1 MRLFSTIIIVC
12 LVVSVSFANGTKNDN
27 NGSKKESAKVVNV
40 EEVLKANPYPKELRA
55 SGIEGEVMVS
65 FWLDT
70 KGAVKKYRV
79 EQSSHVKLEEYII
92 ENVDKFRFTPARN
105 DSGKAIYARI
115 KVPFI
120 FELSI

>member
-1 MRLFSTIIIVC
+1 MRLFSTIFILCFVI
-12 LVVSVSFANGTKNDN
+12 SVSFANGLENDN

-40 EEVLKANPYPKELRA
+40 EEVLKANPYPTELREL
-55 SGIEGEVMVS
+55 GIEGEVMIS

-79 EQSSHVKLEEYII
+79 EQSSHVKLEEYVI
-92 ENVDKFRFTPARN
+92 ENVEKFRFTPAKN
-105 DSGKAIYARI
+105 INGKAIYSRI

>member
-1 MRLFSTIIIVC
+1 MKLLSTIIIVC
-12 LVVSVSFANGTKNDN
+12 LAISVSFANGIENKKNE
-27 NGSKKESAKVVNV
+27 GEKESAKVVNV

-55 SGIEGEVMVS
+55 LGIEGEVMVS

-92 ENVDKFRFTPARN
+92 ENVDKFRFTPAKN
-105 DSGKAIYARI
+105 ENGKAIYSRI

>member
-1 MRLFSTIIIVC
+1 MRVFSTILIIF
-12 LVVSVSFANGTKNDN
+12 LAMSISMASGIETDN
-27 NGSKKESAKVVNV
+27 NKGEKESAKVVNV
-40 EEVLKANPYPKELRA
+40 EEVLKANPYPKQLRA
-55 SGIEGEVMVS
+55 MGIEGEVMVS

-92 ENVDKFRFTPARN
+92 ENVDKFRFTPAKN
-105 DSGKAIYARI
+105 ENGKAIYSRI

>member
-1 MRLFSTIIIVC
+1 MRLFSTIFILCFVI
-12 LVVSVSFANGTKNDN
+12 SVSFANGLENDN

-40 EEVLKANPYPKELRA
+40 QEVLKANPYPTELRQL
-55 SGIEGEVMVS
+55 GIEGEVMIS

-79 EQSSHVKLEEYII
+79 EQSSHVKLEEYVI
-92 ENVDKFRFTPARN
+92 ENVEKFRFTPAKN
-105 DSGKAIYARI
+105 NNGKAIYSRI

>member
-1 MRLFSTIIIVC
+1 MRLFSTLMILC
-12 LVVSVSFANGTKNDN
+12 FVVSVSFANGMNDDD

-55 SGIEGEVMVS
+55 LGIEGKVMVS
-65 FWLDT
+65 FWIDNE
-70 KGAVKKYRV
+70 GAVRKYRV
-79 EQSSHVKLEEYII
+79 EQSSHAKLEEYVI
-92 ENVDKFRFTPARN
+92 ENVDKFRFTPAKN
-105 DSGKAIYARI
+105 DSGNAVYARI

>member
-1 MRLFSTIIIVC
+1 MRLLSTILITC
-12 LVVSVSFANGTKNDN
+12 FVVSVSFANGIENDN
-27 NGSKKESAKVVNV
+27 SGSKKESAKVVNV
-40 EEVLKANPYPKELRA
+40 QEVLKANPYPKELREL
-55 SGIEGEVMVS
+55 GIEGEVMVS

-79 EQSSHVKLEEYII
+79 EQSSHVKLEEYIV
-92 ENVDKFRFTPARN
+92 ENVDKFRFTPAKN
-105 DSGKAIYARI
+105 DNGKAIYSRI